1 MNYIIYFLGLCA
13 LNIIM
18 LFFGTNNASM
28 IIICVS
34 MTSAYMIV
42 TKNIERLYF
51 ILSVIFF
58 GLAELT
64 LVRAGIWTYSN
75 PQLIG
80 IPYWMPLM
88 WGLCTAILKQVTD
101 GFKHYSNKIRINMV
115 D

>member
-28 IIICVS
+28 LIICVS

-42 TKNIERLYF
+42 KNIERLYF